1 MAVTESPKCPVCGT
15 PMVPSKMDGAFKFNG
30 TVRFDG
36 LMCPKCSQDA
46 PAEKPAAKLDG
57 SFKLDGSTT
66 LGG

>member
-36 LMCPKCSQDA
+36 LMCPKCSQTDTS
-46 PAEKPAAKLDG
+46 EKPAA
-57 SFKLDGSTT
+57 SWYCS
-66 LGG
+66 

>member
-15 PMVPSKMDGAFKFNG
+15 PMVPSKMDG
-30 TVRFDG
+30 
-36 LMCPKCSQDA
+36 
-46 PAEKPAAKLDG
+46 